1 MTYPGEPPPRQPYPP
16 RDSTRYKQPWPGQ
29 YCGHALP
36 YGQQQH
42 PPPGY
47 APPPRRQRMV
57 GRTIFIV
64 LGSVVGLVVVL
75 GIIGAA
81 AGRGSH
87 TVTVGV
93 GSRESPTAF
102 PRGLPGSSLQA

>member
-1 MTYPGEPPPRQPYPP
+1 
-16 RDSTRYKQPWPGQ
+16 
-29 YCGHALP
+29 
-36 YGQQQH
+36 
-42 PPPGY
+42 
-47 APPPRRQRMV
+47 MV

-81 AGRGSH
+81 AGPGSH